1 MTNRVYNA
9 INAAITDYGRAI
21 TLQSQ
26 ENARH
31 YLIGLL
37 RGLYEADA
45 ITYEEKESFYQ
56 VINKEGI

>member
-1 MTNRVYNA
+1 MTNRIYNA
-9 INAAITDYGRAI
+9 INAAIEEYGKAN
-21 TLQSQ
+21 TLPKQ
-26 ENARH
+26 ENSRH

-56 VINKEGI
+56 IINKEGI